1 MQDPEKYK
9 GITFLS
15 QLLKLLEQAF
25 ERRLRLQIGH
35 EIGKEQQSFKKGR
48 STSDGM
54 FVVRQ
59 KIDNT
64 IERKENMAIGFIDLE
79 KASDIVPRTLL
90 IAIFRWLNAE
100 ENDIQ

>member
-1 MQDPEKYK
+1 MQDPEKYRD
-9 GITFLS
+9 ITILS
-15 QLLKLLEQAF
+15 QVLKLLEQLF

-35 EIGKEQQSFKKGR
+35 EIGEEQQSFKKGR
-48 STSDGM
+48 STSDGV
-54 FVVRQ
+54 FVARQ

-79 KASDIVPRTLL
+79 KASDSVPRTLV
-90 IAIFRWLNAE
+90 IAILRWLNAK